1 MRGILPLLLGLAVT
15 AFSQGSSAAR
25 MPLVLNIPAH
35 ESLNGTAG
43 DYVTVHCDVSNL
55 GKVVLT
61 DVTTYLS
68 LVDNASKMPVDLED
82 WSAERGLFIGTIAPG
97 QTFPLDWKIHFVKA
111 GDYSLIVVAT
121 GSGSELP
128 ETSQIVRFRVN
139 PKRNLEAAK
148 VLPVALGEPVLLI
161 FLMALVVFLRNRRI
175 AA

>member
-1 MRGILPLLLGLAVT
+1 MKRILLLLGLAGT
-15 AFSQGSSAAR
+15 AYLQGGSVAR
-25 MPLVLNIPAH
+25 LPLVLNIPAH
-35 ESLNGTAG
+35 ESLTGTAG
-43 DYVTVHCDVSNL
+43 DYVTVHCDVSNT
-55 GKVVLT
+55 GKSVLT

-82 WSAERGLFIGTIAPG
+82 WSAERGLFIGTIEPG
-97 QTFPLDWKIHFVKA
+97 QTFPLDWKIHYVTA

-128 ETSQIVRFRVN
+128 ETSQIVRFRVK
-139 PKRNLEAAK
+139 PKRNLEAAR

-161 FLMALVVFLRNRRI
+161 FLMALVVFFRNRRV

>member
-1 MRGILPLLLGLAVT
+1 
-15 AFSQGSSAAR
+15 
-25 MPLVLNIPAH
+25 
-35 ESLNGTAG
+35 
-43 DYVTVHCDVSNL
+43 
-55 GKVVLT
+55 
-61 DVTTYLS
+61 
-68 LVDNASKMPVDLED
+68 MPVDLED
-82 WSAERGLFIGTIAPG
+82 WSAERGLFIGTIEPG
-97 QTFPLDWKIHFVKA
+97 QTFPLDWEIHYVKA

-128 ETSQIVRFRVN
+128 ETSQIVRFQVL